1 MRPGGEKSPIG
12 EKSLILFMK
21 NNEAIVVGGGPA
33 GSLLALLLARRGLG
47 CQVFERRADP
57 RIDPSE
63 RGRSINLALS
73 NRGLHALAQAGLD
86 AKARELAVPM
96 YGRMVH
102 HKSGETVFQ
111 PYGPDR
117 SFYINSVS
125 RSGLNNLIIDAADK
139 FVDVKFNFQYRCLG
153 VEPETRTALM
163 QHDDG
168 KPIPFL
174 GRPIFGA
181 DGSGSAVRYSLQRRP
196 RFDFSQTYLEYGY
209 KELTLPPDPGMV
221 GGFRMQANALH
232 IWPRKDFML
241 IALPNPDGSFTCTL
255 FIRYDSSPVSFAALD
270 EPAAVEAFFHSEFPD
285 VAPLFPDLTGEYFAH
300 PVGHM
305 VTVRCGTYRVGGEV
319 LLLGDA
325 AHAVVP
331 FYGQGMNAAF
341 EDCEVLM
348 NLLDTL
354 GENWEKV
361 FEAYDE
367 MRRPDAYAVADLAL
381 QNFVEMRDHT
391 ADPVFGRK
399 RLLELE
405 LERRYPQRFRSKYA
419 MVTFHRTPYAE
430 AKRRGEIQDRV
441 LTDYCRRR
449 AEISENDYPEAL
461 ALVEKALGE
470 FEHEYRHRPEHTSV
484 SIDWRKWT

>member
-1 MRPGGEKSPIG
+1 MQNEPI
-12 EKSLILFMK
+12 I
-21 NNEAIVVGGGPA
+21 VGGGPA
-33 GSLLALLLARRGLG
+33 GSLLALLLARRGWG
-47 CQVFERRADP
+47 CKVFERRPDP
-57 RIDPSE
+57 RTDKSE

-73 NRGLHALAQAGLD
+73 NRGLHALAKAGLE
-86 AKARELAVPM
+86 AEALKLSVPM
-96 YGRMVH
+96 YGRMIH
-102 HKSGETVFQ
+102 QKSGELHFQ

-117 SFYINSVS
+117 TFYINSVS

-139 FVDVKFNFQYRCLG
+139 YVDVKFNFQYRCMG
-153 VEPETRTALM
+153 IEPETQTALM
-163 QHDDG
+163 QYNEG

-181 DGSGSAVRYSLQRRP
+181 DGNASAVRYSLQRRP
-196 RFDFSQTYLEYGY
+196 RFDFSQTFLEYGY
-209 KELTLPPDPGMV
+209 KELNLPPDPGMA

-255 FIRYDSSPVSFAALD
+255 FLRFDSDAVSFQNLS
-270 EPAAVEAFFHSEFPD
+270 EPKAVESFFGQEFPD
-285 VAPLFPDLTGEYFAH
+285 VAALFPDLAGEFFAN

-305 VTVRCGTYRVGGEV
+305 LTVRCGSYHVGGEA

-341 EDCEVLM
+341 EDCDVLM
-348 NLLDTL
+348 GLLDEI
-354 GENWEKV
+354 GEDWQRV
-361 FEAYDE
+361 FEKYTE
-367 MRRPDAYAVADLAL
+367 VRLNDAHAVADLAL

-399 RLLELE
+399 RLFELE
-405 LERRYPQRFRSKYA
+405 LEKKFPERYRSKYA

-430 AKRRGEIQDRV
+430 AKRRGELQDRI
-441 LTDYCRRR
+441 LIDFCRNHNEFKEGDY
-449 AEISENDYPEAL
+449 DEAL
-461 ALVEKALGE
+461 SIIEKAFAE
-470 FEHEYRHRPEHTSV
+470 N
-484 SIDWRKWT
+484 

>member
-1 MRPGGEKSPIG
+1 MESMQNEPI
-12 EKSLILFMK
+12 
-21 NNEAIVVGGGPA
+21 IVGAGPA

-47 CQVFERRADP
+47 CKVFERRADP
-57 RIDPSE
+57 RIDVSE

-73 NRGLHALAQAGLD
+73 NRGLHALAKAGLE
-86 AKARELAVPM
+86 AQALAFSVPM
-96 YGRMVH
+96 YGRMIH
-102 HKSGETVFQ
+102 QKSGELVFQ

-117 SFYINSVS
+117 SYYINSIS

-153 VEPETRTALM
+153 VEPESQTVLL
-163 QHDDG
+163 QYNEG

-181 DGSGSAVRYSLQRRP
+181 DGSASAVRYSLQRRP
-196 RFDFSQTYLEYGY
+196 RFDYSQTFLEYGY
-209 KELTLPPDPGMV
+209 KELNLPPDPGMV

-255 FIRYDSSPVSFAALD
+255 FLRFDSDAVSFETLS
-270 EPAAVEAFFHSEFPD
+270 EPKAVETFFAQEFPD
-285 VAPLFPDLTGEYFAH
+285 VTTLFPDLIGEFFAN

-305 VTVRCGTYRVGGEV
+305 VTVRCGSYHVGGEV

-341 EDCEVLM
+341 EDCDVLM
-348 NLLDTL
+348 DLLDEI
-354 GENWEKV
+354 GEDWQKV
-361 FEAYDE
+361 FGRYTEI
-367 MRRPDAYAVADLAL
+367 RRADAYAVADLAL

-399 RLLELE
+399 RLFELE
-405 LERRYPQRFRSKYA
+405 LEKKFPERYRSKYA

-430 AKRRGEIQDRV
+430 AKRRGEIQDRI
-441 LTDYCRRR
+441 LTDFCKNRVDFD
-449 AEISENDYPEAL
+449 ENDYIEAMSL
-461 ALVEKALGE
+461 IEAAIAE
-470 FEHEYRHRPEHTSV
+470 
-484 SIDWRKWT
+484 I